1 MSTNIFDRI
10 SFWALFLVITL
21 LPVFFLPFTNIPI
34 EIGKGAFVV
43 LGLAISIVFWAI
55 GRFSDGSIVLPK
67 SPVLFAGLGLVFTL
81 LLSTLFSESSAVS
94 FFGTMFDVGTFWFM
108 FACFLLMLM
117 SAAIFRDSKKVSI
130 LLMGIVFSSLF
141 VLIFQTLYLFLP
153 QKLGLGVLVGKTDNI
168 IGGWNAF
175 GFFAGLSSLIALFV
189 IEFFEVSRVVK
200 WILVLLL
207 FWSLAMVAV
216 VASANFTLV
225 WILIGIFSLV
235 IFIYKASI
243 SYEDDGNGG
252 KKIKFP
258 IISFAVVTLALLFF
272 MSGPDFRGFLSN
284 KLDIASNEVSPT
296 FKSTALIAKS
306 VLQTNP
312 ILGIGPNRFSEAWSL
327 YKPAQINET
336 QFWDVAFNSGSGL
349 LPTIA
354 STTGVLGLLSL
365 LVFFAFFLIAGV
377 QSIFSSMRRGFN
389 YTLMAFFVV
398 AFYLFVVSFFYS
410 SGSVLIL
417 LAFAFTGVFIGFSS
431 GESKH
436 REIYISFL
444 DDHRKSFFG
453 MMFLIFIMMSSV
465 VATVKYGERFASV
478 IYFRKALA
486 APTVEVANAAISRA
500 VSLYPNDLYLK
511 TYAQVYLLKMN
522 ELSKKEEA
530 SLSEA
535 EKTEIR
541 TNLDQAV
548 SGARL
553 ATEYNPKNYVN
564 FQDLGSIYQSLAS
577 LGVKEANAKAIEA
590 YKVASTLNPLNP
602 RIKLVMA
609 SASFSDGKV
618 EDAKTYANE
627 ALTLKPDYLD
637 ALVVLIQIA
646 QSEKDN
652 TSALAY
658 AEKALVLI
666 PDNEELQKYVESLR
680 GGNKV
685 APLEEIKDETPVEK
699 AP

>member
-34 EIGKGAFVV
+34 EIGKGALVV
-43 LGLAISIVFWAI
+43 VGLAVSIVFWAI

-67 SPVLFAGLGLVFTL
+67 SPLLLAGLGLVFTL
-81 LLSTLFSESSAVS
+81 LLSTLFSESPDVS

-117 SAAIFRDSKKVSI
+117 SAAVFRDSKKVSI
-130 LLMGIVFSSLF
+130 LLMGIVFSSLV
-141 VLIFQTLYLFLP
+141 VLVFQTLYLFLP
-153 QKLGLGVLVGKTDNI
+153 QLGLGVLAGKTDNI
-168 IGGWNAF
+168 VGGWNAF
-175 GFFAGLSSLIALFV
+175 GFFAGLSSLVALFV

-200 WILVLLL
+200 WILGLLL

-216 VASANFTLV
+216 VASSNFTLA
-225 WILIGIFSLV
+225 WILIGVFSLV

-284 KLDIASNEVSPT
+284 QLGISSNEVSPT
-296 FKSTALIAKS
+296 FRSTALIAKS

-312 ILGIGPNRFSEAWSL
+312 LLGIGPNRFSEAWSL
-327 YKPAQINET
+327 YKPAEINET

-349 LPTIA
+349 LPTVA
-354 STTGVLGLLSL
+354 STTGVLGILAL

-377 QSIFSSMRRGFN
+377 QSIFSSMRRGVN
-389 YTLMAFFVV
+389 YTLMAFFVT
-398 AFYLFVVSFFYS
+398 AFYLFVVSFFYA

-417 LAFAFTGVFIGFSS
+417 LAFAFTGVFIGFGN
-431 GESKH
+431 GENKN
-436 REIYISFL
+436 REISISFL

-465 VATVKYGERFASV
+465 VVTVKYGERFASV
-478 IYFRKALA
+478 IYFRKALL

-511 TYAQVYLLKMN
+511 TYAQVYLLKIN
-522 ELSKKEEA
+522 ELSKKDEA
-530 SLSEA
+530 SLTEA

-548 SGARL
+548 SGAQL
-553 ATEYNPKNYVN
+553 AASYNPKNYVN
-564 FQDLGSIYQSLAS
+564 FQDLGSIYQSLATF
-577 LGVKEANAKAIEA
+577 GVKDANAKAIEA
-590 YKVASTLNPLNP
+590 YQVAATLNPLNP

-609 SASFSDGKV
+609 SASFADGKV
-618 EDAKTYANE
+618 EDAKTYASE

-637 ALVVLIQIA
+637 ALIVLIQIA

-652 TSALAY
+652 VASLAY
-658 AEKALVLI
+658 AERALVLI
-666 PDNEELQKYVESLR
+666 PDNQELQKFVESLR
-680 GGNKV
+680 GGNKP
-685 APLEEIKDETPVEK
+685 AELETIKDKTPVNK
-699 AP
+699 TP